1 MSSLLVTQLLSAA
14 LLPPL
19 VWVIL
24 LAIGLSLQRRRP
36 RLAMSITLFSIISL
50 YSLSTPLAG
59 GLLQQSLEIAPP
71 LSPDALAQADAI
83 VVLGGGRRKNSAE
96 YGGDTLNS
104 TSLERLRYAAYLH
117 RSSGLPI
124 LVTGGKPNGGSLAE
138 GHIMQQVLQEEY
150 GITPRWIEAD
160 ALTTWDNAHLSAP
173 ILKHAGIQRIAL
185 VTHAWHLRRAAP
197 RFEAHGLIVISAG
210 TQFSNTRVDSIID
223 LLPTPAGLRSST
235 FALHEWMGI
244 LWYKLRT
251 HFA

>member
-185 VTHAWHLRRAAP
+185 VTHAWHQRRAAP